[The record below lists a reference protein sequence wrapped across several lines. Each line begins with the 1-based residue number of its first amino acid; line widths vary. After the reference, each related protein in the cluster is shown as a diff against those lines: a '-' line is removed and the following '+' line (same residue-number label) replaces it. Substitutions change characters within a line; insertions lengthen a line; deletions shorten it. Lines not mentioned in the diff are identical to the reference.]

1 VLAQIHL
8 RQHDTST
15 AEQILTRLARSADRD
30 VRAQAQGLLEKIA
43 NVDGGAS
50 SAGARGA
57 TSPGGAIFT
66 AKTTP
71 PGGSRQTETPRPTEP
86 IVAGGR
92 VPGLLVQIACPGTST
107 VLFVKTGDRML
118 RLYSAGLERIKFSSY
133 VPDVSEVTCG
143 VRRPANP
150 VFVTYRP
157 ASNTRARFD
166 GEVIA
171 IEFVPANMISGQ

>member
-1 VLAQIHL
+1 MLAQIHL
-8 RQHDTST
+8 RQRDTST
-15 AEQILTRLARSADRD
+15 AEQILTRLARSADHD

-43 NVDGGAS
+43 NADGGAS

-57 TSPGGAIFT
+57 TSPGAAIFT
-66 AKTTP
+66 AKSTP
-71 PGGSRQTETPRPTEP
+71 PGGSRQTETPRPTGP
-86 IVAGGR
+86 VTGGR

-118 RLYSAGLERIKFSSY
+118 RLHSAGLERIKFSSY

-157 ASNTRARFD
+157 ASNKRARFD

-171 IEFVPANMISGQ
+171 VEFVSANMISGQ